1 LTSYNGPR
9 EIRVSSDDPK
19 LKQDLD
25 RLVADSVRAQPPV
38 RRSVVRWQKSV
49 PVSLDST
56 VICFV
61 PSAGDTMVLP
71 RPLPVDDGRTI
82 VIAVATGSGVLTVEA
97 PRGASVTKVGES
109 ADIRTLEQPGAYTF
123 TVIDGV
129 YYVATAISGSI
140 PPTIITEAMEIQ
152 GPALVG
158 RSETGT
164 GATTAITA
172 TGGLEIV
179 NPDNTLII
187 SSSGVQTAN
196 IADGAVT
203 YSRIQDG
210 PGYSV
215 LAVENSA
222 TADWAPV
229 TAAFAGGVLQRV
241 TAGTVQFALLNND
254 NFPDTGGS
262 SPGIGLAKIEAS
274 TAGVLGQPIVGNTGR
289 PTNIEPSTSGQVLLG
304 DANAAATAVFWGN
317 IGTAQFGIDYT
328 GIAADFVIGGVWPDM
343 DVFALDGDIVKTSAG
358 SYDRLSIAAGAVD
371 TTEIADEAVTRAKLA
386 DFGRYLCAV
395 TNSTDQSFTA
405 ASGNQTVNWFSELSD
420 DDALHSTAS
429 NTGRI
434 TIPGGGL
441 WEIAWDF
448 YATQAG
454 TLSFFRD
461 GTTQISDGYAVAAN
475 TVNSGVIKRNI
486 PSSGYI
492 EMVFDINTNGTSSGP
507 SCTMTVTSLAL

>member
-140 PPTIITEAMEIQ
+140 PPSIITEAMEIT

-158 RSETGT
+158 RSSADTGT
-164 GATTAITA
+164 TTEIALDPILSFDGDVLQIDPTILYVPLELGSTPTDWA
-172 TGGLEIV
+172 LCGDYDSGSVEVIHAALSNASAGYIASALEIATV
-179 NPDNTLII
+179 DTTRVLTIREE
-187 SSSGVQTAN
+187 GVTETYIGPSAVTSAKIAN
-196 IADGAVT
+196 SAVTTGKIANLAVTTGKIDDLAVITGKIDDLAVTTGKIDAAAVSTSKIADGAVT
-203 YSRIQDG
+203 
-210 PGYSV
+210 
-215 LAVENSA
+215 
-222 TADWAPV
+222 
-229 TAAFAGGVLQRV
+229 RV
-241 TAGTVQFALLNND
+241 
-254 NFPDTGGS
+254 
-262 SPGIGLAKIEAS
+262 K
-274 TAGVLGQPIVGNTGR
+274 
-289 PTNIEPSTSGQVLLG
+289 
-304 DANAAATAVFWGN
+304 
-317 IGTAQFGIDYT
+317 
-328 GIAADFVIGGVWPDM
+328 
-343 DVFALDGDIVKTSAG
+343 LD
-358 SYDRLSIAAGAVD
+358 
-371 TTEIADEAVTRAKLA
+371 
-386 DFGRYLCAV
+386 DFGRYFCAV

-434 TIPGGGL
+434 TIPALGM

-448 YATQAG
+448 FATQAG

-507 SCTMTVTSLAL
+507 SCSLTVTSLAL

>member
-140 PPTIITEAMEIQ
+140 PPTVIENTLEIT

-158 RSETGT
+158 RSSADTGTTTEITFNDTFTLFETGLRFIGDSIGYAMIGPGLLGT
-164 GATTAITA
+164 QDVGTVTPSVVSLGAGLAMDSFILHVETIDIAEHLELGTNGVVAYTAASSSSASIIHPTASGQAVMYDGTSVGWEIPSFTVADGSITAAKLASDAVTTVKILNSNVTETKLATDSVSTVKIVDQNVTTAKIADLNVSTA
-172 TGGLEIV
+172 K
-179 NPDNTLII
+179 
-187 SSSGVQTAN
+187 

-203 YSRIQDG
+203 
-210 PGYSV
+210 
-215 LAVENSA
+215 
-222 TADWAPV
+222 
-229 TAAFAGGVLQRV
+229 RV
-241 TAGTVQFALLNND
+241 
-254 NFPDTGGS
+254 
-262 SPGIGLAKIEAS
+262 
-274 TAGVLGQPIVGNTGR
+274 
-289 PTNIEPSTSGQVLLG
+289 
-304 DANAAATAVFWGN
+304 
-317 IGTAQFGIDYT
+317 
-328 GIAADFVIGGVWPDM
+328 
-343 DVFALDGDIVKTSAG
+343 
-358 SYDRLSIAAGAVD
+358 
-371 TTEIADEAVTRAKLA
+371 KLA

-486 PSSGYI
+486 PSSGYV
-492 EMVFDINTNGTSSGP
+492 EMVFDINTNGTSSGA

>member
-1 LTSYNGPR
+1 MTSYNGPR

-140 PPTIITEAMEIQ
+140 PPTVIENSLEIT

-158 RSETGT
+158 RTSADTGT
-164 GATTAITA
+164 VTEITLADTFVVARTGLEFNGDFLYYRMIGAGATLLGTTEVGTVTPSTVELGGGLTMDGYVLRVFDLDVSEELELGTAGVIGYTA
-172 TGGLEIV
+172 T
-179 NPDNTLII
+179 
-187 SSSGVQTAN
+187 SSSSATTMHPSASGQAVMYDGTSVGWATPTVAAGSITSAELASDAVTTIKILDANVTTAK
-196 IADGAVT
+196 IADGNVTEGKIATGAVTTTKIADLNVTTGKLADSAVTTSKINDGAVT
-203 YSRIQDG
+203 
-210 PGYSV
+210 
-215 LAVENSA
+215 
-222 TADWAPV
+222 
-229 TAAFAGGVLQRV
+229 RV
-241 TAGTVQFALLNND
+241 
-254 NFPDTGGS
+254 
-262 SPGIGLAKIEAS
+262 
-274 TAGVLGQPIVGNTGR
+274 
-289 PTNIEPSTSGQVLLG
+289 
-304 DANAAATAVFWGN
+304 
-317 IGTAQFGIDYT
+317 
-328 GIAADFVIGGVWPDM
+328 
-343 DVFALDGDIVKTSAG
+343 
-358 SYDRLSIAAGAVD
+358 
-371 TTEIADEAVTRAKLA
+371 KLA
-386 DFGRYLCAV
+386 DFGRYFCAV

-434 TIPGGGL
+434 TIPALGM

-492 EMVFDINTNGTSSGP
+492 EMVFDVNTNGTSSGP

>member
-71 RPLPVDDGRTI
+71 RPLPIDDGRTI

-140 PPTIITEAMEIQ
+140 PPTVIENTLEIT

-158 RSETGT
+158 RVSADTGT
-164 GATTAITA
+164 TTEITLADTFVAARTGLEFNGDFLYYRMIGEVGGTLLGTQEVGTVTPSTVVLGVGLAMDSYVLHVETIDIEDNLELGTAGVVGYTATSSSSASVMHPSASGQAVMYDGTSVGWATPTVAAGSITSTELASDAVTTVKILDANVTTAK
-172 TGGLEIV
+172 
-179 NPDNTLII
+179 
-187 SSSGVQTAN
+187 
-196 IADGAVT
+196 IADGNVTEAKLATNAVT
-203 YSRIQDG
+203 TDKIASLAVTQAEIDSAAVTTTKIQDG
-210 PGYSV
+210 
-215 LAVENSA
+215 AVS
-222 TADWAPV
+222 
-229 TAAFAGGVLQRV
+229 RV
-241 TAGTVQFALLNND
+241 
-254 NFPDTGGS
+254 
-262 SPGIGLAKIEAS
+262 
-274 TAGVLGQPIVGNTGR
+274 
-289 PTNIEPSTSGQVLLG
+289 
-304 DANAAATAVFWGN
+304 
-317 IGTAQFGIDYT
+317 
-328 GIAADFVIGGVWPDM
+328 
-343 DVFALDGDIVKTSAG
+343 
-358 SYDRLSIAAGAVD
+358 
-371 TTEIADEAVTRAKLA
+371 KLE
-386 DFGRYLCAV
+386 DFGRYFCAV

-420 DDALHSTAS
+420 DDSLHSTAS

-434 TIPGGGL
+434 TIPGGGM

-448 YATQAG
+448 FATQAG
-454 TLSFFRD
+454 TLTFFRD

-486 PSSGYI
+486 PSAGYI
-492 EMVFDINTNGTSSGP
+492 EMVFDINTNGTSSGA
-507 SCTMTVTSLAL
+507 SCTLTVTSLAL